1 MLSVATSSGAMAS
14 KSSSGDVADDNSL
27 SIPSSSRQKAHNPL
41 SVIGLFFGLVE
52 AGLAYSTGVSS
63 GWLQIAV
70 LAFMGI
76 FAVSIAATFFTF
88 LWKRNWVFYPPS
100 EFSDAS
106 VQAFV
111 NAMRDDGP
119 TISRIAVDSLSR
131 AFADEALLEKLDIVR
146 IPKENRRSSIEQVVQ
161 EIRENVIG
169 NVEASVLRIDAR
181 PLQGEDGPQRE
192 EPYDAGMPVNRFLDR
207 VWFRLQP
214 FAPYPYGTVWCLR
227 NASSG
232 KVYDGIG
239 PAWVKRQGIGIP
251 DSRSVREVGITGG
264 VTLEVFATRR

>member
-1 MLSVATSSGAMAS
+1 
-14 KSSSGDVADDNSL
+14 
-27 SIPSSSRQKAHNPL
+27 
-41 SVIGLFFGLVE
+41 
-52 AGLAYSTGVSS
+52 
-63 GWLQIAV
+63 
-70 LAFMGI
+70 MGI
-76 FAVSIAATFFTF
+76 FAVGIAVTFFTF

-111 NAMRDDGP
+111 NAMRHDGP

-131 AFADEALLEKLDIVR
+131 AFADDALLEKLDIVR
-146 IPKENRRSSIEQVVQ
+146 IPKEQRRMSIEQVVQ

-181 PLQGEDGPQRE
+181 PLKGSDGPQWE
-192 EPYDAGMPVNRFLDR
+192 EPYDVGMTVNRFLDR

-227 NASSG
+227 DASSG
-232 KVYDGIG
+232 EVFEDIG
-239 PAWVKRQGIGIP
+239 STWSKRQGIGIS
-251 DSRSVREVGITGG
+251 DNRSVREVGITGG
-264 VTLEVFATRR
+264 MTLEVFATRR